1 MRNTGNCL
9 MAIILIIM
17 VLLSPLQALE
27 VKSVVIR
34 GKTVEIDLSPVTG
47 IKDKSL
53 SGERIKL
60 LGARIVN
67 IYHSYGYTAAFL
79 DKTVL
84 RKDGVLEIYLNEG
97 MIRGIRV
104 QGVDGET
111 AEEIRAFLEPEIG
124 RAFNTGNIR
133 RRIRSMRSL
142 MDLNR
147 KTVRPVHSDDGGVT
161 LLVVAGKRS
170 GSFYGRVGADMI
182 YGVLPEIGYLYTGK
196 DYIMDL
202 RAIAGIKEGEL
213 RRLEGLVA
221 YLGRGDS
228 GGPGLLLGLN
238 GGKRRERW
246 ESLDLEYYRMRGA
259 VQAGG
264 SLFFG
269 ILNIRSYLGFDYER
283 FKDYPTSE
291 ELMNPSLSFEFIFS
305 NRSRVVDRREAD
317 YTRLKTS
324 AGWENINNRHY
335 FSGSLEGRYP
345 FLIFSS
351 VSLVPRFLIF
361 SLSSDER
368 CLWSYVFDNNMIG
381 IFDDY
386 TASKWKN
393 VAGLDIEYELSRS
406 FISAGPFINSACFI
420 NEEDKWDTRTGAGI
434 KVLLLYGSLRL
445 NIIYGWDIDKGPG
458 KGGVYFL
465 IEGGF

>member
-1 MRNTGNCL
+1 MRNTGYCL
-9 MAIILIIM
+9 LKITLIIM
-17 VLLSPLQALE
+17 VSLYPLHAFE

-34 GKTVEIDLSPVTG
+34 GKTVDIDLSPVSV
-47 IKDKSL
+47 IKDINL
-53 SGERIKL
+53 SEERIKL

-84 RKDGVLEIYLNEG
+84 RKDGVLEIHLNEG
-97 MIRGIRV
+97 RIRGIRV
-104 QGVDGET
+104 QGVGGET

-124 RAFNTGNIR
+124 RVFNKGNIR

-142 MDLNR
+142 IDLSR
-147 KTVRPVHSDDGGVT
+147 ITVKPEHSDDGGIT
-161 LLVVAGKRS
+161 LLVNAGKRS

-182 YGVLPEIGYLYTGK
+182 YGVLPEIGYLYPGK
-196 DYIMDL
+196 NYIMDL
-202 RAIAGIKEGEL
+202 RVIAGIKEGEL
-213 RRLEGLVA
+213 RRLEGLAV

-228 GGPGLLLGLN
+228 GRPGLLLGLN

-246 ESLDLEYYRMRGA
+246 ESFDLEYNSMRGA

-264 SLFFG
+264 SLFLG
-269 ILNIRSYLGFDYER
+269 LLNIRSYLGFDYER
-283 FKDYPTSE
+283 FEDYPDSE
-291 ELMNPSLSFEFIFS
+291 ELMNPSISFEFIFS
-305 NRSRVVDRREAD
+305 DRSRVVDRREAY
-317 YTRLKTS
+317 YTRIKTS

-335 FSGSLEGRYP
+335 FSGTLQGRYP

-351 VSLVPRFLIF
+351 VRLVPRFLIF

-406 FISAGPFINSACFI
+406 FISVGPFINSACFI
-420 NEEDKWDTRTGAGI
+420 NEEDKWDTKTGTGI

-445 NIIYGWDIDKGPG
+445 NIIYGWDMDKGPG

-465 IEGGF
+465 VEGGF